1 MTDVEVV
8 AGAGDVSVAVHDT
21 VIVRLPEN
29 GTTGYVW
36 SIAERG
42 KGLAVADDRGV
53 AAASDGPVGASGE
66 HLFQLRAERAGE
78 WQVEFR
84 LAREWEAGV
93 LEERRLTV
101 RVS

>member
-8 AGAGDVSVAVHDT
+8 AGAGDVSVAVQDT
-21 VIVRLPEN
+21 LMVRLPEN

-42 KGLAVADDRGV
+42 EGLVVADDRPAV
-53 AAASDGPVGASGE
+53 ADGAVGAGGE
-66 HLFQLRAERAGE
+66 HVFQLRAEQAGD
-78 WQVEFR
+78 WQVAFR
-84 LAREWEAGV
+84 LARQWESGA
-93 LEERRLTV
+93 LEERRLRV

>member
-8 AGAGDVSVAVHDT
+8 AGAEDVSVAVHDT
-21 VIVRLPEN
+21 VTVRLPEN

-42 KGLAVADDRGV
+42 VGLILADDRGV
-53 AAASDGPVGASGE
+53 AAAAGGAVGGGGE
-66 HLFQLRAERAGE
+66 HVFQLRAEQAGD
-78 WQVEFR
+78 WQVGFR
-84 LAREWEAGV
+84 LARQWESGV
-93 LEERRLTV
+93 LEERRLRV

>member
-1 MTDVEVV
+1 MADVEVV
-8 AGAGDVSVAVHDT
+8 AGVEDVSVAVHDT
-21 VIVRLPEN
+21 VMVRLPEN

-42 KGLAVADDRGV
+42 EGLVVADERPV
-53 AAASDGPVGASGE
+53 AAGGAVGAGGE
-66 HLFQLRAERAGE
+66 HVFQLRAERAGD
-78 WQVEFR
+78 WQVGFR
-84 LAREWEAGV
+84 LARQWEAGA

>member
-8 AGAGDVSVAVHDT
+8 AGAEDVSVAVEDT
-21 VIVRLPEN
+21 VTVRLPEN

-42 KGLAVADDRGV
+42 DGIVLADDDRV
-53 AAASDGPVGASGE
+53 AATDGAAGAGGE
-66 HLFQLRAERAGE
+66 HVFRLRAEQAGD
-78 WQVEFR
+78 WQIGFR
-84 LAREWEAGV
+84 LAREWESRA

>member
-1 MTDVEVV
+1 MTDVEVSV
-8 AGAGDVSVAVHDT
+8 GAADVSVAVHDT
-21 VIVRLPEN
+21 VTVRLPEN

-36 SIAERG
+36 SIAKRG
-42 KGLAVADDRGV
+42 EGLSLADDRGV
-53 AAASDGPVGASGE
+53 AAAAGGAVGAGGE
-66 HLFQLRAERAGE
+66 HIFQLRAEQAGE

-84 LAREWEAGV
+84 LAREWESGV